1 MEKIKTKDIRESVRR
16 NMRSVTA
23 IRAECAGIKKELD
36 AALDAMSEEE
46 AITRE
51 GIRTWMASVK
61 LGSVC
66 DWLSDALVCLGKA
79 AKELED
85 IENA

>member
-1 MEKIKTKDIRESVRR
+1 MEKIKTTDIRESVRR
-16 NMRSVTA
+16 NMRSITA
-23 IRAECAGIKKELD
+23 IRAECAGIKKDLD
-36 AALDAMSEEE
+36 AALDAMSEDE

-51 GIRTWMASVK
+51 GIRTWMAAIK

-79 AKELED
+79 VKELEE